1 MLRAVRGSGF
11 VEQSAVAG
19 RVMFATFSVWSLSG
33 PAVFAENPNAGV
45 LKLFSPESG
54 RSVFSIQSCLWYHM
68 TSRVIL

>member
-1 MLRAVRGSGF
+1 
-11 VEQSAVAG
+11 
-19 RVMFATFSVWSLSG
+19 MFATFSVWSLSG